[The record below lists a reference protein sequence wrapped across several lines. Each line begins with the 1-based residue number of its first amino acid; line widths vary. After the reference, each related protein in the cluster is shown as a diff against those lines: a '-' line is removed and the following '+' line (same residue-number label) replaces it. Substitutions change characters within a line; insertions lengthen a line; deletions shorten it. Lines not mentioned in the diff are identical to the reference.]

1 MKIFVHTIHFNQIS
15 YMLNESNINLGRSM
29 VFRTNT
35 FLKFYVIMDK
45 SSNLTLLLC
54 GLLSV
59 CAHVCV
65 YTDAQRPQVS
75 STAFNY
81 HSQH

>member
-35 FLKFYVIMDK
+35 FLKFYVITDK
-45 SSNLTLLLC
+45 SSNLTLLLSC
-54 GLLSV
+54 LRVRSV
-59 CAHVCV
+59 VCV
-65 YTDAQRPQVS
+65 CTRV
-75 STAFNY
+75 
-81 HSQH
+81 HLH